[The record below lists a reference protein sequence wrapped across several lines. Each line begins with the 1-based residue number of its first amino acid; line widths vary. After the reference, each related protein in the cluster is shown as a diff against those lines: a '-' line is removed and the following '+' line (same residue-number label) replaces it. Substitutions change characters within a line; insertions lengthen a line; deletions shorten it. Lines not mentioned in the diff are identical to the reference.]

1 MAKWSSRRA
10 FLASGLALPVAAS
23 ANQTRTGG
31 PPPVPRPEGMAY
43 GTLGKTGLKVSR
55 LGFGG
60 NAASDPSVIAAAFD
74 MGVNFFDTARIYNNG
89 NSERMLG
96 AVFAGKR
103 KDVVFATKTAA
114 TTQDEALRD
123 LDASLKAL
131 GTDYVDIWHLHGRNA
146 PADIGDGVFEAQR
159 IAKQQGKIRFAGVS
173 MHFTMKDMIPYLM
186 KLGQTDVILAAYN
199 FSMPPDMEMEKT
211 IAAARQAGIGIIAMK
226 TMAGGFARIQRG
238 DRLYTDNPKAL
249 TDRLKQ
255 PGAMVSALKWAFRN
269 KNVDTA
275 IVGITDRDQLG
286 ENAAAVAQ
294 PFTDG
299 DRGLLS
305 AQLDF
310 IRPLYCRMCGACAGA
325 CPRGLPVADMLRI
338 LSYADGYGQFPLA
351 RERFLALP
359 EGVRQVRCA
368 DCSVCAV
375 RCPNGVRVPDRLR
388 KAQEWLA

>member
-1 MAKWSSRRA
+1 
-10 FLASGLALPVAAS
+10 
-23 ANQTRTGG
+23 
-31 PPPVPRPEGMAY
+31 MAY

-74 MGVNFFDTARIYNNG
+74 TGVNFFDTARIYNNG

-114 TTQDEALRD
+114 TTKDEALRD

-146 PADIGDGVFEAQR
+146 PADIADGVFEAQR